1 MPHNLDLP
9 ADPATPSTYECL
21 VCGTIV
27 EAESHPGDC
36 TECDGEFQNRA
47 MSLE

>member
-1 MPHNLDLP
+1 MPHHQDV
-9 ADPATPSTYECL
+9 ADDAETKSTYECL

-27 EAESHPGDC
+27 KAESHPGEC
-36 TECDGEFQNRA
+36 SECDGEFQNRA